1 MVTLQDIQRLAIKKV
16 PTIRPGN
23 TVRVHQKIKEGEK
36 ERVQIFEGLVIKIG
50 SGHGADKTFTV
61 RKIVEGIGVERVFP
75 LYSPQI
81 VKIDVKKE
89 SKVRRSKLYYMR
101 DRSGK
106 SARLKETF
114 VQEQDME
121 EAIEE
126 LAEQKAKEDSVKVE
140 ADRPEEP
147 VNS

>member
-61 RKIVEGIGVERVFP
+61 RKIVEGIGVERVF
-75 LYSPQI
+75 LFYSPQI

-114 VQEQDME
+114 VQEQEME
-121 EAIEE
+121 GAIEE